1 MISKKLVAIYL
12 TIIAMNA
19 LGHNIGNPQNPLR
32 IAYQGEPGAYSEK
45 ASRELLGP
53 RVMTVNY
60 PSFEDVFKA
69 VASRDAD
76 YAVIPIENSLGGSIH
91 ANCDLLLRYDL
102 HIIAEH
108 EFRVEHYL
116 LTLPG
121 VKREEIKKVMFH
133 PQALAQCDNIC
144 GTWDTHP
151 HRLMTQQDRQRSLR
165 SRTCW
170 TVQRSPPT

>member
-1 MISKKLVAIYL
+1 VENIVTTKLTYGKLTVHNSTVMMISKKLVAIYL
-12 TIIAMNA
+12 IIIAMNA
-19 LGHNIGNPQNPLR
+19 LGHNIGNPQGPLR

-76 YAVIPIENSLGGSIH
+76 YAVVPIENSLGGSIH
-91 ANCDLLLRYDL
+91 ANFDLLLRYDL

-116 LTLPG
+116 LALPG
-121 VKREEIKKVMFH
+121 VKREDIKKVMSH
-133 PQALAQCDNIC
+133 PQALAQCDNY
-144 GTWDTHP
+144 
-151 HRLMTQQDRQRSLR
+151 LR
-165 SRTCW
+165 D
-170 TVQRSPPT
+170 

>member
-1 MISKKLVAIYL
+1 MPIRKRQR
-12 TIIAMNA
+12 T
-19 LGHNIGNPQNPLR
+19 
-32 IAYQGEPGAYSEK
+32 
-45 ASRELLGP
+45 
-53 RVMTVNY
+53 TVL
-60 PSFEDVFKA
+60 KA
-69 VASRDAD
+69 VASRDPD
-76 YAVIPIENSLGGSIH
+76 YAVVPIENSLGGSIY
-91 ANCDLLLRYDL
+91 ATFDLPLLYDL

-151 HRLMTQQDRQRSLR
+151 RPPMIQLGRRRSSR
-165 SRTCW
+165 RRTCW
-170 TVQRSPPT
+170 TAQRSPPT